1 MRDGHYK
8 SGLRGA
14 ALRCA
19 RWAVAATLVVTASAA
34 IAQTPILSISP
45 GNKVQTIA
53 GNGTAS
59 FSGDGGAATGA
70 SLFLPT
76 AIAVAADG
84 AIYIAD
90 TQNNRIRR
98 VDSSGNIS
106 TVVGDGTQGFAGDGG
121 PALAAEL
128 NEPEGIAVDANGTLY
143 ISDTENNRIRVVQ
156 GGVITTLAGNGTAA
170 YSGDGGAAP
179 SASLD
184 HPTGITVDANGNV
197 YVADTDNHAVR
208 EVSSGT
214 ITTVAGNGVQGF
226 SGDGG
231 SAVSASLDTPLGI
244 AFDASGSLYIA
255 DSHNNRVRVVSSGV
269 INTFAGTG
277 AAGYSGDGSSATG
290 AALDDPAGVS
300 VGSNGAVYI
309 ADANDQSIRR
319 VLGGVISTVAGNALQ
334 GYSGDNQSPNSAT
347 LDVPVGVAVM
357 HGSLLI
363 ADRENHVIRAISS
376 STLSFGNQTVG
387 TAGSAQSITLTNSGA
402 GTLTVSAVQM
412 PSGDYTVASSST
424 CGASLPFTIAANS
437 SCKLDVVFQPAAVG
451 ASKGDITIA
460 DNAPGS
466 PQVAR
471 VNGSGVQDGTSVS
484 LSSSASTST
493 YGNSI
498 TLTAQISPSIATSAA
513 TPSGTVVFSEG
524 GNTLSTAT
532 VTGGKATFTTS
543 SLTAGSHTI
552 TAAYSGDTNYTASSN
567 TDSQVITSA
576 VLTVTA
582 ANVTMTYGGSVPPL
596 TYGITGF
603 ANGDTAGT
611 AVTGAPALSVSSTD
625 AGVQTV
631 VVGAGT
637 LAASNYSF
645 AFVNGSFTVNKAALS
660 VTVDNKNMTYGGT
673 VPTFTGTVTGAVAAD
688 AITATYSSTGNSTTV
703 VGPYSIVAS
712 LNDPNNRLANYTV
725 TNTPGTLTIGKAVL
739 TVTPADATRQ
749 YGVANPVFTG
759 TVSGVVNNDGIT
771 ATYSTFAVTLS
782 NAGTYPITAT
792 LVDPNN
798 RASNYSVTLNSGT
811 LTVTRA
817 GATVSLVS
825 SVANANLHA
834 NIVFTSTVAS
844 TTTGT
849 PTGLVFFFDGASKL
863 GSGMLTNGIVSF
875 NTASL
880 AAGVHSIIAQYEGD
894 VNFSASTST
903 VLPQQ
908 VTAPDYSIVANPAA
922 LVIHRG
928 SSGAA
933 MLTIAPIGG
942 FTGVVNFG
950 CSGLPAY
957 VTCIFTPPSLN
968 LPGDNKAQSVT
979 LLITTPGATAAL
991 NPPAGSGKIFAAMTW
1006 TSFGTFGLVLMG
1018 GRPRSKLK
1026 RRAAIVVL
1034 AILVLAML
1042 MALSGCGAG
1051 SCCRLPAPPLGTTT
1065 ATITASASASGGST
1079 GGGMQRTTSI
1089 TITIAN

>member
-1 MRDGHYK
+1 MRDSHYK
-8 SGLRGA
+8 SRLRRA
-14 ALRCA
+14 ALRFA
-19 RWAVAATLVVTASAA
+19 RLAAAATLVVTASAA
-34 IAQTPILSISP
+34 IAQTPILSVSP
-45 GNKVQTIA
+45 GDKVQTIA

-59 FSGDGGAATGA
+59 FSGDGGAATSA

-76 AIAVAADG
+76 AIAVATDG
-84 AIYIAD
+84 TIYIAD
-90 TQNNRIRR
+90 TRNNRIRR
-98 VDSSGNIS
+98 IDTSGNIS
-106 TVVGDGTQGFAGDGG
+106 TVAGDGNQGFAGDGG
-121 PALAAEL
+121 PAVAAEL
-128 NEPEGIAVDANGTLY
+128 NEPEGIAVDTNGTLY

-170 YSGDGGAAP
+170 YSGDGSAAT

-244 AFDASGSLYIA
+244 VLDASGSLYVA
-255 DSHNNRVRVVSSGV
+255 DSHNNRVRVVSRGV

-277 AAGYSGDGSSATG
+277 SAGYSGDGGAATG

-300 VGSNGAVYI
+300 VGSDGAVYI

-347 LDVPVGVAVM
+347 LDVPFGIAVM

-363 ADRENHVIRAISS
+363 ADRENQVIRAISS

-387 TAGSAQSITLTNSGA
+387 TAGSAQSITLTNSGS
-402 GTLTVSAVQM
+402 GTLNVASVQM
-412 PSGDYTVASSST
+412 PSGDYTVAGSST
-424 CGASLPFTIAANS
+424 CGTSLPFTIAANS
-437 SCKLDVVFQPAAVG
+437 SCKLDVVFQPVAVG
-451 ASKGDITIA
+451 ATKGEITIT

-466 PQVAR
+466 PQVVR

-498 TLTAQISPSIATSAA
+498 TLTAQINPVNATSAA
-513 TPSGTVVFSEG
+513 TPSGTVTFSEG

-532 VTGGKATFTTS
+532 VTGGKATFTTT
-543 SLTAGSHTI
+543 LLAAGTHNI

-567 TDSQVITSA
+567 STSQVITSA

-582 ANVTMTYGGSVPPL
+582 ADATMTYGSSVPPL

-625 AGVQTV
+625 AGTQTV
-631 VVGAGT
+631 VIGAGT
-637 LAASNYSF
+637 LAASNYTF
-645 AFVNGSFTVNKAALS
+645 AFVNGKLTVNKAALS
-660 VTVDNKNMTYGGT
+660 VTVDDKSMTYGGT
-673 VPTFTGTVTGAVAAD
+673 VPTFTGTVTGAAAAD
-688 AITATYSSTGNSTTV
+688 AITVSYSSTGNSTTV
-703 VGPYSIVAS
+703 VGPYPIVAA

-725 TNTPGTLTIGKAVL
+725 TNTPATLTIGKAAL
-739 TVTPADATRQ
+739 TVTPADVSRQ

-771 ATYSTFAVTLS
+771 ATYSTTAVTLS
-782 NAGTYPITAT
+782 DAGTYPITAAI
-792 LVDPNN
+792 VDPNS
-798 RASNYSVTLNSGT
+798 RASNYSVTLNTGT
-811 LTVTRA
+811 LTVTQT
-817 GATVSLVS
+817 GSTVSLVS

-844 TTTGT
+844 TTSGT
-849 PTGLVFFFDGASKL
+849 PTGTVSFFDGTTDIGTST
-863 GSGMLTNGIVSF
+863 LTNGVATFTTNALI
-875 NTASL
+875 
-880 AAGVHSIIAQYEGD
+880 AGIHSMTAQYEGD
-894 VNFSASTST
+894 VNFPVSTST
-903 VLPQQ
+903 ALSQQ
-908 VTAPDYSIVANPAA
+908 VTAPDFSIVANPTS
-922 LVIHRG
+922 LVIKRG
-928 SSGAA
+928 SSGTVT
-933 MLTIAPIGG
+933 LTVTPVGG
-942 FTGVVNFG
+942 FTGNVNFG

-957 VTCIFTPPSLN
+957 VACTFTPPLLN
-968 LPGDNKAQSVT
+968 LTGDNRTQLVT
-979 LLITTPGATAAL
+979 LVVTTPGATAAL
-991 NPPAGSGKIFAAMTW
+991 IPPGSSGKLFAATTW
-1006 TSFGTFGLVLMG
+1006 TSFGTFGLLLIG
-1018 GRPRSKLK
+1018 GRPRSKRTK
-1026 RRAAIVVL
+1026 RAAIVVL
-1034 AILVLAML
+1034 AIVLLAMM

-1051 SCCRLPAPPLGTTT
+1051 SCCSVPSPPLGTTT
-1065 ATITASASASGGST
+1065 ATVTASAAASGSGT
-1079 GGGMQRTTSI
+1079 GGGIQHSANVTI
-1089 TITIAN
+1089 TITN